1 MTDKLYKMMNWPE
14 IEAICYG
21 DSDNPHAIL
30 GAMDVDG
37 DTLIQTFY
45 PDATK
50 VFCRFSSKDAKE
62 IEMEKADE
70 SGFFAC
76 LVKGQHTDDYKFKAV
91 LEDGETEIYGE
102 SYNMEPVV
110 PEEVCKQFMAGVC
123 YDIYRY
129 LGAHPT
135 TINGKKGVAFAVW
148 APNAVRVSV
157 VGDFNT
163 WNGLRHPMRRIA
175 PYGIFELFVPDAKP
189 GDNYKY
195 EICIRGGATVLKADP
210 YANAMQLRPD
220 NASVITD
227 ISKYRWQDALFMK
240 KRGDINAEKKPIN
253 VYEVHLGSF
262 DKPDDGR
269 EFYNYTELAPKLIE
283 YVQKMGYT
291 HVELM
296 PIMEHPL
303 DESWGYQVI
312 GYYAPTARYGTPVEF
327 MEFVNELHKAGIGVI
342 LDWVPA
348 HFPRDVHGLSCFDG
362 TCLYEHSDPMRAYH
376 PQWGTLNYNYGR
388 TEVSNYL
395 IANALF
401 WLEMYHIDGIR
412 MDAVASMLYLDFGKA
427 PGQWYANMY
436 GGNENLEAVE
446 FLKHINSII
455 HKKYPEVMTIAE
467 ESSAWPRVT
476 GDLNEEGLGFDYK
489 WNLGWMNDYLKYIS
503 YDPYFRSHHHN
514 ELTFSMIYAYTE
526 RFMLEFSHDEV
537 VHGKATMLNKMP
549 GTLDDKFANLRLS
562 YAYMMMHPGKKLLFM
577 GQDIAETREWC
588 EKRSIQWDLLE
599 QKEHERFQNF
609 VKDCNHFYL
618 EHPALFELDYQQEG
632 FEWINHILAEQNM
645 LIFLRRS
652 EEEKE
657 LLVIV
662 ANFANVARNNY
673 VIGVPF
679 EGRYKE
685 IFNSDHEKYGG
696 AHYINSRVKMSK
708 EMEADYRP
716 YSINIRVAPLSLS
729 VFKFMGEKIVSL
741 EEEKKKRTSTGK
753 EITIMSNKTKKKA
766 VIKPIKNI

>member
-1 MTDKLYKMMNWPE
+1 MTDKLYNMMNWPE

-30 GAMDVDG
+30 GAIEVGG

-45 PDATK
+45 PDAAK
-50 VFCRFSSKDAKE
+50 VFCKFSSTGMKE

-76 LVKGQHTDDYKFKAV
+76 LVKGQHLDDYKFKAV
-91 LEDGETEIYGE
+91 LDDGEIDVYGE
-102 SYNMEPVV
+102 SYNMDPVV
-110 PEEVCKQFMAGVC
+110 PEEVCKRFMAGVC
-123 YDIYRY
+123 YDIYQY
-129 LGAHPT
+129 LGAHPI

-157 VGDFNT
+157 VGDFNA

-175 PYGIFELFVPDAKP
+175 PYGVFELFVPDAKL

-195 EICIRGGATVLKADP
+195 EICVRGGATFLKADP

-220 NASVITD
+220 TASVITD

-240 KRGDINAEKKPIN
+240 KRGELNAEKKPIN

-262 DKPDDGR
+262 EKPDDGR
-269 EFYNYTELAPKLIE
+269 EFYNYTELAPKIIE
-283 YVQKMGYT
+283 YVHKMGYT

-312 GYYAPTARYGTPVEF
+312 GYYAPSARYGTPLEF
-327 MEFVNELHKAGIGVI
+327 MDFVNELHKAGIGVI

-348 HFPRDVHGLSCFDG
+348 HFPRDTHGLSCFDG

-401 WLEMYHIDGIR
+401 WLEMYHVDGIR

-446 FLKHINSII
+446 FIKHLNSIV
-455 HKKYPEVMTIAE
+455 HKKHPEVLMIAE

-526 RFMLEFSHDEV
+526 HFMLEFSHDEV

-549 GTLDDKFANLRLS
+549 GSLNEKFANLRLS
-562 YAYMMMHPGKKLLFM
+562 YAYMMTHPGKKLLFM
-577 GQDIAETREWC
+577 GQDIAETQEWC
-588 EKRSIQWDLLE
+588 EKRSVQWSLLE
-599 QKEHERFQNF
+599 QKEHEQFQSF

-652 EEEKE
+652 EEDKE

-662 ANFANVARNNY
+662 ANFANVARSNY

-685 IFNSDHEKYGG
+685 IFNSDNEKYGG
-696 AHYINSRVKMSK
+696 AHYINTRVKNAK
-708 EMEADYRP
+708 EIEADYRP
-716 YSINIRVAPLSLS
+716 YSISVRVAPLSLS
-729 VFKFMGEKIVSL
+729 VFKYMGEKIISL

-766 VIKPIKNI
+766 VIKPIKNK